1 MNSSVVHFDLDK
13 LSKKA
18 EELDALSLKDDFWSN
33 QREASKIIDEKNDI
47 LYKIQLY
54 KKLESTIKDLNELAD
69 TLDVNDE
76 ELSDL
81 LVSTFKDLKKDLEEL
96 NTLVLFSGEYDNL
109 DCVIQIH
116 PGAGGTEACDW
127 ANMLLRMYERFCEL
141 KNFTYKVL
149 DFLPGEEAGV
159 KSVTLLIEG
168 KYAYGM
174 LKGEKGVHRLVRIS
188 PFDANAR
195 RHTSFASVNVIPQF
209 DDSVN
214 VEINPADLKI
224 DTYRSGGAGG
234 QNVNKVETAVRITHI
249 PTGIVVSC
257 QVERTQLKNREL
269 AMNMLKSQL
278 FARQEEERKNKLKG
292 IVGEQKNIEWGSQ
305 IRSYVFCPYTL
316 VKDNRTNYEDTQ
328 VSKVMDGYIEGFIF
342 SYLKEEAKKSA

>member
-18 EELDALSLKDDFWSN
+18 EELEALSLKDDFWSN

-141 KNFTYKVL
+141 KNYTYKVL

>member
-18 EELDALSLKDDFWSN
+18 EELEALSLKDDFWSN

-96 NTLVLFSGEYDNL
+96 NTLVLFGGEYDNL

-305 IRSYVFCPYTL
+305 IRSYVFFPYTL

>member
-1 MNSSVVHFDLDK
+1 MNSLVVHFDLDK

-18 EELDALSLKDDFWSN
+18 EELEALSLKDDFWSN

-214 VEINPADLKI
+214 VDINPADLKI

>member
-1 MNSSVVHFDLDK
+1 MNSLVVHFDLDK

-18 EELDALSLKDDFWSN
+18 EELEALSLKDDFWSN

-214 VEINPADLKI
+214 VDINPADLKI

-278 FARQEEERKNKLKG
+278 FARQEGERKNKLKG

>member
-1 MNSSVVHFDLDK
+1 MNSLVVHFDLDK

-18 EELDALSLKDDFWSN
+18 EELEALSLKDDFWSN

-209 DDSVN
+209 DESVN

>member
-18 EELDALSLKDDFWSN
+18 EELEALSLKDDFWSN

-328 VSKVMDGYIEGFIF
+328 VSKVMDGYIDGFIF

>member
-1 MNSSVVHFDLDK
+1 MNSLVVLFDLDK

-18 EELDALSLKDDFWSN
+18 EELEALSLKDDFWSN

>member
-1 MNSSVVHFDLDK
+1 MNSLVVHFDLDK

-18 EELDALSLKDDFWSN
+18 EELEALSLKDDFWSN

-328 VSKVMDGYIEGFIF
+328 VSKVMDGYIDGFIF

>member
-18 EELDALSLKDDFWSN
+18 EELEALSLKDDFWSN

-109 DCVIQIH
+109 DCVMQIH

-328 VSKVMDGYIEGFIF
+328 VSKVMDGYIDGFIF

>member
-1 MNSSVVHFDLDK
+1 MNSLVVHFDLDK

-18 EELDALSLKDDFWSN
+18 EELEALSLKDDFWSN

-214 VEINPADLKI
+214 VEINLADLKI